1 MNAAIKKITEKLAG
15 LPPERI
21 SEVTDFVDFLSERE
35 HDRSLARSVLTASE
49 PALAQLWNNDADAVY
64 DRL

>member
-1 MNAAIKKITEKLAG
+1 MNTAIRKIAEKLAG
-15 LPPERI
+15 LPPYRV

-35 HDRSLARSVLTASE
+35 HDRSPRASIQTASE
-49 PALAQLWNNDADAVY
+49 PALARLWNNDADAIY

>member
-1 MNAAIKKITEKLAG
+1 MNTAIRKIAEKLAG

-35 HDRSLARSVLTASE
+35 HDRGLRASIQTASE